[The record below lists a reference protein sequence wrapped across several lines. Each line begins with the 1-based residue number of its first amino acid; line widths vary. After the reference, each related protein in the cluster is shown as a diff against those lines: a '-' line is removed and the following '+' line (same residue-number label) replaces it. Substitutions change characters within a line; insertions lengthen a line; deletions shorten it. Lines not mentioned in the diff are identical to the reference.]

1 MSPEA
6 LAFGTIAELAPQVR
20 NGDVSPVELVNAA
33 LDQADRLDERLG
45 VFIRRLD
52 GQARDEARRA
62 EAEVRA
68 GRYRG
73 PLHGMPVTLKD
84 LYDLEGVP
92 TTSGSTILADAVAAA
107 DATSVARLRAAGA
120 IVLGKVNLHEFAFG
134 PTGINPHYRTTRNP
148 WDEARV
154 PGGSS
159 GGSGVAVAA
168 GIGVASLGTDTGGS
182 IRIPA
187 ALCGVVGLKPTYGR
201 VSRAG
206 VFPLSW
212 ACDHV
217 GPLTRSVMDA
227 AYVLGAMA
235 GADKRDPSASS
246 RPVPS
251 YTDRLDGDARG
262 IRAAILQDQVAASHP
277 AVASAFRSAVE
288 QLSALGVE
296 LVEVDTSASTYAP
309 GICGALIYSEA
320 AAIHHT
326 WLRTRPRDYGHDV
339 RWRLELGAMLPSVA
353 FVKAQQARAALVERF
368 ESVWQSA
375 DVVLT
380 PTVPIAAP
388 PIAAQLENRVRSS
401 LTLHTRLSNVLGGP
415 SCSVPCGFT
424 DDGLPVGLLVSG
436 RPFDEER
443 VLRVAHAY
451 EQATDWHRR
460 RPPVG

>member
-1 MSPEA
+1 L
-6 LAFGTIAELAPQVR
+6 LAFGTFAELAPQVR
-20 NGDVSPVELVNAA
+20 DGAVSPVEVVNAA
-33 LDQADRLDERLG
+33 LSQADRLDTRFG

-52 GQARDEARRA
+52 DQAREEARRA
-62 EAEVRA
+62 EAEIRA

-92 TTSGSTILADAVAAA
+92 TTCGSTILADATASA

-134 PTGINPHYRTTRNP
+134 PTGINQHYGTTRNP
-148 WDEARV
+148 WDETCV

-159 GGSGVAVAA
+159 GGSGVAVAT
-168 GIGVASLGTDTGGS
+168 GMGVASLGTDTGGS

-217 GPLTRSVMDA
+217 GPLTRSVKDA
-227 AYVLGAMA
+227 AYVLEAMA
-235 GADKRDPSASS
+235 GADERDPSASP

-251 YTDRLDGDARG
+251 YTDRLDSGARG
-262 IRAAILQDQVAASHP
+262 IRAVILQDQVEASHP
-277 AVASAFRSAVE
+277 AVASAFRAAVE

-296 LVEVDTSASTYAP
+296 FVEVDTSASRYAP
-309 GICGALIYSEA
+309 AISGGLLYSEA

-326 WLRTRPRDYGHDV
+326 WLRTRPEEYGHDV
-339 RWRLELGAMLPSVA
+339 RWRLELGALLPSVA

-368 ESVWQSA
+368 ESVWRSA
-375 DVVLT
+375 DVVLST
-380 PTVPIAAP
+380 TVPIPAP
-388 PIAAQLENRVRSS
+388 PISDQLENRVRNS
-401 LTLHTRLSNVLGGP
+401 LTFHTRLFNVLGGP

-460 RPPVG
+460 RPPVV